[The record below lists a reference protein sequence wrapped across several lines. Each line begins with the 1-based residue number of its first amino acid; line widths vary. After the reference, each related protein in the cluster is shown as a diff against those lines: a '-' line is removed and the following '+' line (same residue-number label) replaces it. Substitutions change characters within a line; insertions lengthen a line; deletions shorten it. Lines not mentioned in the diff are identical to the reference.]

1 MADSSLYSVLSSV
14 MTVLSFAIF
23 VGIVAWAWSKQRR
36 AAFEEAANAPFALP
50 DDGGDGGINVN
61 GKRAE
66 RRS

>member
-1 MADSSLYSVLSSV
+1 MADNSLYSVLASA
-14 MTVLSFAIF
+14 MTVVSFATF
-23 VGIVAWAWSKQRR
+23 LGIVAWAWSKRRR

-50 DDGGDGGINVN
+50 DDVDESGLDMN

>member
-23 VGIVAWAWSKQRR
+23 VGIVAWAYSKRRR

-50 DDGGDGGINVN
+50 DEADEVSRENI
-61 GKRAE
+61 K
-66 RRS
+66 